1 MADQDETETTRA
13 EDLND
18 EITRKYDPERLLK
31 LIGRRAGK
39 GESLDL
45 AIRNKYEKRFGV
57 DLGHVRIF
65 TGEFA
70 EEFNKQRNAHA
81 VTVGSTGMILMG
93 GSADKGMAGSGGQS
107 LLAHELTHVA
117 QAQRNQGGGLY
128 RKGTEAMPFTEEHE
142 AEAEHHEHAVAS
154 EGAHGGGAS
163 PASPAGAA
171 SSKQAAGEK
180 LDEALLKVTERVF
193 DMMADAAR
201 TFSYRNGEQR
211 RP

>member
-1 MADQDETETTRA
+1 MADQDETETRA

-18 EITRKYDPERLLK
+18 ELTRKYDPERLLK
-31 LIGRRAGK
+31 MIGQRAGK

-57 DLGHVRIF
+57 DLSHVRIF

-81 VTVGSTGMILMG
+81 VTVGATGMILMG

-128 RKGTEAMPFTEEHE
+128 RKTTEAMPFTEEHE
-142 AEAEHHEHAVAS
+142 AEAEHHEQAVAA
-154 EGAHGGGAS
+154 EGAGGKG
-163 PASPAGAA
+163 AGAA
-171 SSKQAAGEK
+171 KADGKK
-180 LDEALLKVTERVF
+180 LEEAIEQVTERVY

-201 TFSYRNGEQR
+201 TFSYRNGDQR